1 VSRALSF
8 SWRASA
14 SDRRLLPEGRFA
26 GPMPWVIAIMM
37 FLTALAMAAGLGLGR
52 AADGLGRDLAGKVT
66 IQILEAS
73 RRKRDAQAEA
83 VTSALKGLAG
93 VESIDRLDD
102 KRINALLAPWL
113 GGDGLGA
120 EELPIPALIDVT
132 LSSSANDDISA
143 VEAVVQS
150 EAPGARV
157 DRHARW
163 LAPLAGLIG
172 SLQWLSLLL
181 VGLMASATA
190 AAVVLAARAALN
202 THRAT
207 IDVMHLMGA
216 TDVQVARLFQRR
228 IALDALFGGLV
239 GMVMAVAVML
249 ALGSRLDA
257 IGSEL
262 LGAVGLGF
270 RGWLLILALPLAGG
284 VLATLAARIT
294 VIRTLRT
301 ML

>member
-1 VSRALSF
+1 MSF

-14 SDRRLLPEGRFA
+14 ADRRLLPEGRLA

-37 FLTALAMAAGLGLGR
+37 FLTALAMAAGLGLGE
-52 AADGLGRDLAGKVT
+52 AADGLGRDLAGKLTV
-66 IQILEAS
+66 QIVEAS
-73 RRKRDAQAEA
+73 RRKRDSQAKD
-83 VTSALKGLAG
+83 VTAALQNMAG
-93 VESIDRLDD
+93 VQSVRRLEA
-102 KRINALLAPWL
+102 KEMSALLAPWL
-113 GGDGLGA
+113 GGDGLDMDD
-120 EELPIPALIDVT
+120 LPVPALIDIT
-132 LSSSANDDISA
+132 LSDAGEDRIQAIEAA
-143 VEAVVQS
+143 VAGA
-150 EAPGARV
+150 APDARV

-172 SLQWLSLLL
+172 SLQWLSLTL
-181 VGLMASATA
+181 VALMASATA

-228 IALDALFGGLV
+228 IGLDALFGGVV